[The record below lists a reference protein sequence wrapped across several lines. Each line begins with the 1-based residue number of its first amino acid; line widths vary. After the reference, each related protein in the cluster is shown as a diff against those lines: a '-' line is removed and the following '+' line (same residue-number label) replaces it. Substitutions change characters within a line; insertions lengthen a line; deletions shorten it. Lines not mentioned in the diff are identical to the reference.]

1 MKRATLG
8 IRMHSGW
15 GILVAVTD
23 GAEVIDR
30 RHITVIGD
38 GMPGGKQPYHHAEEL
53 GLAEAEKYLAA
64 YISECN
70 CLAREEMKAVIS
82 AFKTRGYRIATAA
95 LVLAAGRTLPAL
107 PQILAAH
114 PLIHTAEG
122 ELFRQTV
129 RQGCESL
136 SIPVMGYRERDLEGH
151 AKKSL
156 ANSASKV
163 LRQLAAA
170 GKTMG

>member
-1 MKRATLG
+1 
-8 IRMHSGW
+8 MHSGW

-70 CLAREEMKAVIS
+70 CLARDEMKGVIS
-82 AFKTRGYRIATAA
+82 AFKTFDTGQP
-95 LVLAAGRTLPAL
+95 VLALFVAFSN
-107 PQILAAH
+107 AA
-114 PLIHTAEG
+114 
-122 ELFRQTV
+122 
-129 RQGCESL
+129 
-136 SIPVMGYRERDLEGH
+136 
-151 AKKSL
+151 
-156 ANSASKV
+156 
-163 LRQLAAA
+163 
-170 GKTMG
+170 